1 MMRLV
6 ALGALCIAAA
16 VLAPAAVAALEG
28 PRAEY
33 REAVE
38 PICKVNTEANEHIL
52 RGVRSNVRRGKLKPA
67 GNQLIRASTALRRAL
82 GQLRKVPRPA
92 ADEQR
97 LSEWL
102 AQIASQAELLDR
114 TGKALIADDRHRAGG
129 LVTKLSTGARRANSL
144 VVSFEF
150 RDCRLDAS
158 HYS

>member
-1 MMRLV
+1 MRRAV
-6 ALGALCIAAA
+6 LGATLLVVCALVFAAGA
-16 VLAPAAVAALEG
+16 LALEG

-38 PICKVNTEANEHIL
+38 PICKANTEANEHIL

-67 GNQLIRASTALRRAL
+67 GNQLIKASRSLRRAL
-82 GQLRKVPRPA
+82 AQLRKVPRPP

-102 AQIASQAELLDR
+102 AQISNQADLLQR
-114 TGKALIADDRHRAGG
+114 AGKALIAGDRHRAGT
-129 LVTKLSTGARRANSL
+129 LVTKLSTGARKANAL

-158 HYS
+158 RYT